1 MTDLAALPT
10 RRSTGPRPP
19 RGPGSRGVDD
29 RAGAS
34 AGATVRCSS
43 PSGGR
48 GRRYAAQPRY
58 DPGCVRR
65 TAAPGSHRRYGMTT
79 QDQGRAEFD
88 SSVPHPARIY
98 DYLLGGKDNY
108 PADRAA
114 AEATLAVGPEGRAIA
129 RANRRFLVRAVRF
142 LAEQGIRQFIDI
154 GTGIPTSPNVHEVAQ
169 AVAPGARVVYVDNDP
184 LVLAHARALLRSHG
198 PGETRFLHADLR
210 DPEAILGDPDL
221 RALIDFAQPLAVLLV
236 ATLHHIPDAD
246 DPAGIVTRLL
256 APAGS
261 GSYLVVSQ
269 LASDLKP
276 ERAAGVAAAAKR
288 SGVTLLP
295 RRRDQVLRFF
305 AGLDLVEPG
314 LVQPP
319 LWRPDPGRDPSEEEE
334 NLDLVWFYAGVAR
347 KP

>member
-1 MTDLAALPT
+1 M
-10 RRSTGPRPP
+10 
-19 RGPGSRGVDD
+19 
-29 RAGAS
+29 
-34 AGATVRCSS
+34 
-43 PSGGR
+43 
-48 GRRYAAQPRY
+48 AAQGQRPF
-58 DPGCVRR
+58 
-65 TAAPGSHRRYGMTT
+65 
-79 QDQGRAEFD
+79 EFNT
-88 SSVPHPARIY
+88 SVPHPARIY
-98 DYLLGGKDNY
+98 DYLLGGKDNF

-129 RANRRFLVRAVRF
+129 RANRRFLIRAVRF

-154 GTGIPTSPNVHEVAQ
+154 GTGIPTSPNVHEAAH
-169 AVAPGARVVYVDNDP
+169 AVAPDARVIYVDNDP

-198 PGETRFLHADLR
+198 PGETRFIQADLR
-210 DPEAILGDPDL
+210 DPEAILGDPNL
-221 RALIDFAQPLAVLLV
+221 VALIDFAQPLAVLLV
-236 ATLHHIPDAD
+236 ATLHHIPDAE
-246 DPAGIVTRLL
+246 DPAGIVARLL
-256 APAGS
+256 APAAP

-295 RRRDQVLRFF
+295 RRRDEVLRFF

-319 LWRPDPGRDPSEEEE
+319 LWRPDPSRDTSEEEE
-334 NLDLVWFYAGVAR
+334 NLDLVWFYAGVGR

>member
-1 MTDLAALPT
+1 
-10 RRSTGPRPP
+10 
-19 RGPGSRGVDD
+19 
-29 RAGAS
+29 
-34 AGATVRCSS
+34 
-43 PSGGR
+43 
-48 GRRYAAQPRY
+48 
-58 DPGCVRR
+58 
-65 TAAPGSHRRYGMTT
+65 MTT
-79 QDQGRAEFD
+79 HNQGPAEFD
-88 SSVPHPARIY
+88 ASVPHPARIY

-169 AVAPGARVVYVDNDP
+169 AIAPDARVVYVDNDP
-184 LVLAHARALLRSHG
+184 LVLTHARALLKGHG
-198 PGETRFLHADLR
+198 PGETRFIQADLR
-210 DPEAILGDPDL
+210 GPEVILSDPNLV
-221 RALIDFAQPLAVLLV
+221 ALIDFAQPLAVLLV

-256 APAGS
+256 APAAP

-295 RRRDQVLRFF
+295 RRRDQVMRFF